1 MFRERTYSPEN
12 KEKLESAISKIDN
25 GKSEK
30 PELFYAIS
38 HLRGEKYQIVTLG
51 VDGTK
56 DVVQGNLSKQQAI
69 DKMNQIFVEKQDTAN
84 VQIISPEELDKI
96 SVDIFQHQT
105 EEERKPDKL
114 FKVLENPNKQAAE
127 KLSHYVQELKLVGED
142 YVAVG
147 VAKVG
152 TYDECSKA
160 AEKLMKDNN
169 PTYRIYQVKEGDE
182 GRYIRFENIASL
194 TKRGLKPDFSKYEQV
209 YEAPLSE
216 VEKVSDS
223 RSEQLEYLFQKF
235 NTGSRPDGYTGVS
248 MSVSDVVVLDKT
260 PYFVDSIGFKELR
273 NFTPEQ
279 KLETIIG
286 ELEKTLKE
294 KISQKEE
301 NTEKT
306 AEPPKKSK
314 AMKF

>member
-1 MFRERTYSPEN
+1 M
-12 KEKLESAISKIDN
+12 
-25 GKSEK
+25 
-30 PELFYAIS
+30 
-38 HLRGEKYQIVTLG
+38 
-51 VDGTK
+51 
-56 DVVQGNLSKQQAI
+56 
-69 DKMNQIFVEKQDTAN
+69 
-84 VQIISPEELDKI
+84 
-96 SVDIFQHQT
+96 
-105 EEERKPDKL
+105 
-114 FKVLENPNKQAAE
+114 
-127 KLSHYVQELKLVGED
+127 
-142 YVAVG
+142 
-147 VAKVG
+147 
-152 TYDECSKA
+152 
-160 AEKLMKDNN
+160 
-169 PTYRIYQVKEGDE
+169 
-182 GRYIRFENIASL
+182 
-194 TKRGLKPDFSKYEQV
+194 
-209 YEAPLSE
+209 
-216 VEKVSDS
+216 SDS

-260 PYFVDSIGFKELR
+260 PYFVDSIGFRELR